1 MSSVVK
7 KPDGFYAKIGPLN
20 GNPKYRLK
28 KLKAVTRPHAERELA
43 VVEQE
48 FRQLLL
54 GKSGER
60 VRFSDAIDRYIAEAL
75 PKLKPGTQVVYLGPL
90 SMFREF
96 FAGKYLDQIT
106 RKDLSA
112 YRSWREHYRP
122 VSTATILGDFRV
134 LSSMFSACDAWEFLS
149 ANPVPGFIK
158 AQKDLKPAEA
168 RTRYMSHAEEDALL
182 EAARLASRTIGQ
194 SGRPRAP
201 AWWLH
206 FVTIAIDT
214 GLRLNELLSLTWDDV
229 DIPRRQI
236 RVRWIEAKNKRTR
249 WVPILSRCLQS
260 LMSIDRVAG
269 SPYVFAKA
277 SSGVRYMGVR
287 KPWAA
292 TIELAGIPDLD
303 VHDLRRTCGC
313 RLLQDHRM
321 RMHEVSA
328 WLGHR
333 GVEVTQ
339 THYAFLGVNQLHD
352 AIDESR
358 AVEARHRARMS
369 GE

>member
-28 KLKAVTRPHAERELA
+28 KLKATTRPNAERELA
-43 VVEQE
+43 VVEHE
-48 FRQLLL
+48 FKRLLL

-60 VRFSDAIDRYIAEAL
+60 VRVADAIDKYIAESL
-75 PKLKPGTQVVYLGPL
+75 PKLKPGTQETYLGPL

-96 FAGKYLDQIT
+96 FAGKYLDQVT

-112 YRSWREHYRP
+112 YRSWRERRSQ
-122 VSTATILGDFRV
+122 VTTATILGDYRV
-134 LSSMFSACDAWEFLS
+134 LSSVFSACDAWEFLS
-149 ANPVPGFIK
+149 ANPVPGFLK
-158 AQKDLKPAEA
+158 AQRDLKPAEA
-168 RTRYMSHAEEDALL
+168 RTRYLSHVEEDSL
-182 EAARLASRTIGQ
+182 LASARWAARTIGR
-194 SGRPRAP
+194 GGKTRAP
-201 AWWLH
+201 GWWPH

-214 GLRLNELLSLTWDDV
+214 GLRLDEMLSLTWDDV
-229 DIPRRQI
+229 SLPKREI
-236 RVRWIEAKNKRTR
+236 RVRGANTKNSRTR
-249 WVPILSRCLQS
+249 LVPILERCLRA

-269 SPYVFAKA
+269 SPYVFAKV
-277 SSGVRYMGVR
+277 SSGMRYEGVR

-292 TIELAGIPDLD
+292 TLEHAAIDDLD

-328 WLGHR
+328 WLGHS

-339 THYAFLGVNQLHD
+339 AHYAFLGVNQLHD

-358 AVEARHRARMS
+358 ADVARDKARKI